1 MSGGKK
7 SQFKQFNI
15 TRAEDAC
22 IALEM
27 LIFGVNV
34 NLDKYRKYVSEAE
47 TLLENIQQESFFIG
61 SVRF

>member
-34 NLDKYRKYVSEAE
+34 NLD
-47 TLLENIQQESFFIG
+47 NIGNMCLRQKHY
-61 SVRF
+61 